1 MFTIC
6 IHNLQFVAFHGCFE
20 EEKILGNKFTVNLE
34 AETNDH
40 KVESIN
46 DTVNYVHLFQIIK
59 KHMDIPTKLLENV
72 MQNIVKD
79 IFTQHQA
86 INTIDMSI
94 TKNHPPIKELNGRV
108 CVKLKMTRER
118 FLSLNNWN

>member
-34 AETNDH
+34 AVTNDN
-40 KVESIN
+40 KVDNIN
-46 DTVNYVHLFQIIK
+46 DTVNYVDLFGIIK
-59 KHMDIPTKLLENV
+59 KHMEIPTKLLETV
-72 MQNIVKD
+72 MQKIVAEV
-79 IFTQHQA
+79 FTEHPS
-86 INTIDMSI
+86 IVSLELSI

-108 CVKLKMTRER
+108 CVKLNMTRER
-118 FLSLNNWN
+118 FLFLNQ

>member
-34 AETNDH
+34 AVTNDN
-40 KVESIN
+40 KVVNID

-59 KHMDIPTKLLENV
+59 KHMDIPTKLLETV
-72 MQNIVKD
+72 MQNIVAD
-79 IFTQHQA
+79 VFTEHETI
-86 INTIDMSI
+86 INLELSI
-94 TKNHPPIKELNGRV
+94 TKNHPPIKELNGQV
-108 CVKLKMTRER
+108 CVKMNMNRER
-118 FLSLNNWN
+118 FLLLNK